1 MSRPRKCRR
10 VCHFPYILG
19 FSPEYPDDDGVD
31 VSVENGTV
39 SDNREKAAGGYSA
52 WAAEAERNTVVMTVD
67 EYETIRLIDKEG
79 MSQEQC
85 SDFMQ
90 IARTTVQH
98 IYTSARKK
106 LADALVDGRPLR
118 IGGGD
123 YQLCDGGNAM
133 CCRNTCWKQE
143 FSRIYAGPKGEGIM
157 RIAVTYENGDI
168 FQHFGH
174 TEYFKVY
181 DAEDGKVVSSEVVST
196 EGNGHGALAGIL
208 RAMNVDVLICGGIG
222 GGARNALAAE
232 GVELYGGVSGSADAA
247 VEKLLAGRLDFDPEA
262 KCSGHEGHEHGHGH
276 TCGSH
281 SCGR

>member
-247 VEKLLAGRLDFDPEA
+247 VEKLLAGKLDFDLEA
-262 KCSGHEGHEHGHGH
+262 KCSGHEGHEHGH

>member
-1 MSRPRKCRR
+1 MARPRKCRR
-10 VCHFPYILG
+10 VCRFPYTLG
-19 FSPEYPDDDGVD
+19 FSPEYPDDETGI
-31 VSVENGTV
+31 SAENG
-39 SDNREKAAGGYSA
+39 
-52 WAAEAERNTVVMTVD
+52 AEADTRETAENRCGKGTARKNRDAVVMTLD

-98 IYTSARKK
+98 IYTGARRK

-118 IGGGD
+118 IAGGD

-143 FSRIYAGPKGEGIM
+143 FSRMYAGTKGEGIM
-157 RIAVTYENGDI
+157 RIAVTYENGEI

-174 TEYFKVY
+174 TEFFKVY

-196 EGNGHGALAGIL
+196 EGYGHGALAGIL
-208 RAMNVDVLICGGIG
+208 GAMDVDVLICGGIG
-222 GGARNALAAE
+222 GGAKTALSAE
-232 GVELYGGVSGSADAA
+232 GIRLYGGVSGSADAA
-247 VEKLLAGRLDFDPEA
+247 VEDLLAGKLGFDPDVR
-262 KCSGHEGHEHGHGH
+262 CSQHGSHEHGG

>member
-19 FSPEYPDDDGVD
+19 FSPEYPDDDGID

-39 SDNREKAAGGYSA
+39 SDDREKAADGYSA

-262 KCSGHEGHEHGHGH
+262 KCSGHEGHGHGH

>member
-1 MSRPRKCRR
+1 M
-10 VCHFPYILG
+10 
-19 FSPEYPDDDGVD
+19 
-31 VSVENGTV
+31 SVENGTV
-39 SDNREKAAGGYSA
+39 SDNREKAADGYSA

-133 CCRNTCWKQE
+133 CCCNTCWKQE

-247 VEKLLAGRLDFDPEA
+247 VEKLLAGKLDFDPEA
-262 KCSGHEGHEHGHGH
+262 KCSGHEGHEHGH